1 MYKLLKIDQLDFP
14 LQVLKVLEKSATPSQ
29 YSKGPAWST
38 AVQKIVSM
46 FGAHI
51 HLGWMMMMLML
62 MMMVLM
68 LITNKFRAHH
78 IHVDED
84 GLISIDMKHCHHFL
98 CRA

>member
-1 MYKLLKIDQLDFP
+1 MYKPLKIDQLDFP

-51 HLGWMMMMLML
+51 HLGWMMMM
-62 MMMVLM
+62 MVM
-68 LITNKFRAHH
+68 VITFKFRAH
-78 IHVDED
+78 ISMLTKM
-84 GLISIDMKHCHHFL
+84 GLYRSQ
-98 CRA
+98 